1 MVGSWVRGNL
11 LEGTFGY
18 NRLSQSLSYS
28 SKHSKWN
35 ITMAF
40 GLKAIEKI
48 IMIDEMLKALC

>member
-18 NRLSQSLSYS
+18 NMLSQSLSYF

-35 ITMAF
+35 ITMASR
-40 GLKAIEKI
+40 LKGIKKI